1 MNLGTKYSRI
11 LVLEAGGPSQSS
23 TGGHDLLW
31 RNLTVFDVPLGP
43 SPPPFSTYFTVIEH
57 KLLFAV

>member
-1 MNLGTKYSRI
+1 MIVLDIGTKYSRI

-31 RNLTVFDVPLGP
+31 RNLTVFDVPLGKYDP
-43 SPPPFSTYFTVIEH
+43 SHLTPPTLDFIST
-57 KLLFAV
+57 